1 MTVGTAEAP
10 TARKVLVST
19 KDRVGSI
26 VFNNP
31 EKRNAVSLE
40 MWDMTAQALKEF
52 AADPDVRVVVLS
64 GAGGK
69 AFISG
74 ADISKFESERASQE
88 AVANYTAV
96 QDRLYETIRN
106 FDKPLIAKIQG
117 YCMGGGAGLAV
128 ACDLR
133 ICSDNS
139 KFGIPAAKLG
149 VGYSYNAIARLV
161 SLVGPAFAREI
172 FLTGRQFSAQEAYEM
187 GLVNRVVPETDLD
200 AYVDAYAA
208 DIGANA
214 PLTIQAARYAILQVL
229 TDETKRDVDGVK
241 KRIDACIE
249 SQDYIEGR
257 TAFMEK
263 RKPQFKGT

>member
-1 MTVGTAEAP
+1 MSTATIAEAP
-10 TARKVLVST
+10 AAAKILSSK
-19 KDRVGSI
+19 KDRIGSI

-40 MWDMTAQALKEF
+40 MWDMTAKALQDF
-52 AADPDVRVVVLS
+52 AADPEVRVVVLS

-96 QDRLYETIRN
+96 QERLYETIRN
-106 FDKPLIAKIQG
+106 YDKPLIAKIQG

-139 KFGIPAAKLG
+139 RFGIPAAKLG
-149 VGYSYNAIARLV
+149 VGYSYNAITRLV
-161 SLVGPAFAREI
+161 HLVGPAFAREI
-172 FLTGRQFSAQEAYEM
+172 FLT
-187 GLVNRVVPETDLD
+187 
-200 AYVDAYAA
+200 
-208 DIGANA
+208 
-214 PLTIQAARYAILQVL
+214 
-229 TDETKRDVDGVK
+229 
-241 KRIDACIE
+241 
-249 SQDYIEGR
+249 
-257 TAFMEK
+257 
-263 RKPQFKGT
+263 